1 MMADSIALEHV
12 ETQFYE
18 QEIQGHAILTRRLSD
33 YTTFYGYSASYIPD
47 VVKDGVNKDD
57 TTKPEDLRNV
67 INELKTDQVVVEL
80 ENDRDRYETI
90 RKDDLVLSDDEQTG
104 ADGYFEVN
112 IRGSKSANKKIKVF
126 IWRPL
131 QDDKQ
136 KKEVPFKPSLYLIFD
151 SPEEDETVNTIS
163 LMEEIIDFAKKT
175 KLPCHIVKQ
184 RVLFHSGFK
193 KTVSIHYKT
202 DKDTIEELI
211 KKGFNEFEK
220 LDENIEDEIHYF
232 RRIAEYAIGEEVLP
246 IIISL
251 KSNSIIKQEVQNT
264 AQSYQIPVIYFKPQK
279 NTQDV
284 NILWPSSGNDQN
296 NAVITEYKTDTTK
309 PWRVK
314 KIKEKIT
321 QKNSSSDG
329 IVLLSEIRC
338 DLDILVSHI
347 LVGVCFKERP
357 STVRNDDKYTND
369 YGTALSMYL
378 LKKGKWTISKKDM
391 KKLFS
396 QKSLEYIY
404 EEVMTSEF
412 IKKLCRN
419 QGAFSKL
426 AYKLAEHSDTVCE
439 INGEET
445 VEMERTTKCKRVKLI
460 EWDIKCNGLIFFAL
474 LQKQYWTGALQLMET
489 GCEY

>member
-1 MMADSIALEHV
+1 MMADSINSEHI
-12 ETQFYE
+12 EN

-33 YTTFYGYSASYIPD
+33 YTTFYGYSASYILD

-57 TTKPEDLRNV
+57 TTKPEDLRTV

-112 IRGSKSANKKIKVF
+112 IRGSKSAHK
-126 IWRPL
+126 
-131 QDDKQ
+131 
-136 KKEVPFKPSLYLIFD
+136 

-232 RRIAEYAIGEEVLP
+232 RRMAEYAIGEEVLP

-251 KSNSIIKQEVQNT
+251 KRNSIIKQEVQNT

-284 NILWPSSGNDQN
+284 NILWPSDGDDQN

-314 KIKEKIT
+314 KIKEKST

-329 IVLLSEIRC
+329 IVLLSEIRY

-347 LVGVCFKERP
+347 LVGVCFKERS
-357 STVRNDDKYTND
+357 STERKDDKYTND

-378 LKKGKWTISKKDM
+378 LKKESGLFPKK
-391 KKLFS
+391 
-396 QKSLEYIY
+396 I
-404 EEVMTSEF
+404 
-412 IKKLCRN
+412 
-419 QGAFSKL
+419 
-426 AYKLAEHSDTVCE
+426 
-439 INGEET
+439 
-445 VEMERTTKCKRVKLI
+445 
-460 EWDIKCNGLIFFAL
+460 
-474 LQKQYWTGALQLMET
+474 
-489 GCEY
+489 